1 MIKIEVTGGSITEVA
16 DKLLA
21 IGTSLRNGRKVW
33 WEETDA
39 PQKLKAAMDAQLA
52 EELEVAEQAPS
63 PLPPSDGPTE
73 ASPSTEP
80 KAFASLPTEASD
92 APPETSQSTST
103 PPTESISTASG
114 TLPDNSKTMSTPPA
128 SASELNFDTDV
139 APYVLQVV
147 KEKGK
152 PVAQEILSQF
162 GVEKASSLDPAQWP
176 ELVATL
182 KGAL

>member
-1 MIKIEVTGGSITEVA
+1 MIKIEVTGTTLGEVA

-21 IGTSLRNGRKVW
+21 IGGSLLA
-33 WEETDA
+33 TDHKRIYEKGA
-39 PQKLKAAMDAQLA
+39 RAEARAIAADPSLA
-52 EELEVAEQAPS
+52 VGYSPEVAETAPVDPTPSS
-63 PLPPSDGPTE
+63 PPATE
-73 ASPSTEP
+73 PSTMQSSEP
-80 KAFASLPTEASD
+80 APKNAAAAEATDSQPTT
-92 APPETSQSTST
+92 PEPSST
-103 PPTESISTASG
+103 PVPV
-114 TLPDNSKTMSTPPA
+114 A

-162 GVEKASSLDPAQWP
+162 GVEKASLLDPAQWP
-176 ELVATL
+176 ELVDQL